1 MVMPHRVLKMPA
13 ATGPGTDKAVP
24 VRDGRQTVPA
34 DPELSKRRRR
44 PSLGGYNRPAVAHSP
59 ASDSYTSCQPAE
71 PTPTTSTSGNLT
83 APQLVLSNGDTRWNT
98 PTDLGSP
105 YRP

>member
-13 ATGPGTDKAVP
+13 AAGPGSDKAVP

-44 PSLGGYNRPAVAHSP
+44 RTFSAQKKLRILAERVNDFETVA
-59 ASDSYTSCQPAE
+59 
-71 PTPTTSTSGNLT
+71 G
-83 APQLVLSNGDTRWNT
+83 
-98 PTDLGSP
+98 
-105 YRP
+105 